1 MTMTLKEARLKVFY
15 NALAR
20 IKLTRD
26 YNLSNPNVYTGTKT
40 QKEAHGI
47 CVLAFNSI
55 HGLLSSFPLPI
66 DLASPVVYENAGRR
80 PSSTHVFVTYYAGDM
95 FVRLHAEHFPK
106 TATALLGNLTVYD
119 SLYNKAAY
127 ENASGINGSNP
138 NPYTYGPLT
147 VQGFCDSLAAK
158 IDRHRAKMM
167 NEADAYLLT
176 FTNIGVP

>member
-1 MTMTLKEARLKVFY
+1 MSMTLKEARMKIFY

-55 HGLLSSFPLPI
+55 HGLINSFPIPI
-66 DLASPVVYENAGRR
+66 DLASPVVYENTIHL
-80 PSSTHVFVTYYAGDM
+80 PSSKHVFVTYYAGDM
-95 FVRLHAEHFPK
+95 FVRARVEYFPK
-106 TATALLGNLTVYD
+106 TGAAVLENVTVYD
-119 SLYNKAAY
+119 PLYNQAAY
-127 ENASGINGSNP
+127 ENAYGINGSHP
-138 NPYTYGPLT
+138 NPYCNAILT
-147 VQGFCDSLAAK
+147 VGAYCNSLAAK
-158 IDRHRAKMM
+158 IDKHRGKMM
-167 NEADAYLLT
+167 PDADAYLLT